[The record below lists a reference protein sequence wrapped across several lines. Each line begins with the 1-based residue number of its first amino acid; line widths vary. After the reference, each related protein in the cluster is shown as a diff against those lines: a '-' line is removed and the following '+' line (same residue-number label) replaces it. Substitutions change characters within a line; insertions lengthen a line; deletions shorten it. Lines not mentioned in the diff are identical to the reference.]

1 MTKALECQD
10 FLADLTVAFART
22 TQAVVVEGL
31 DRMAREMAR
40 DWPVAGRRWGHP
52 GRVDAL
58 LALTRRFV
66 GEPVELIDRGYGL
79 TARLVELHWEFAHR
93 VLEVIESHQ
102 VTDEATDEATRDAA
116 RVPQSRPEVDED
128 QGADYGPKDRVVVP
142 FRAAGAP
149 R

>member
-10 FLADLTVAFART
+10 FLADLTVSFART

-40 DWPVAGRRWGHP
+40 DWLGVGRRWGHP

-66 GEPVELIDRGYGL
+66 GEPVELIDRGYEV
-79 TARLVELHWEFAHR
+79 TTRLVELHWEFAHR
-93 VLEVIESHQ
+93 VLEVIDCH
-102 VTDEATDEATRDAA
+102 EATDDAA
-116 RVPQSRPEVDED
+116 RIPQRRPEVDED
-128 QGADYGPKDRVVVP
+128 HGAEHGADDRVVVP
-142 FRAAGAP
+142 LRRRRRSSSSRIG
-149 R
+149 RS